1 MDFALFPLLYPELLF
16 CKLDCDL
23 PFSEVK
29 MHLSLGRKKKK
40 KKKDYKKEKKPKTNY
55 FFFLEMLDI
64 YTCDHIP
71 DIFPQVLAK
80 SLKVKKCLS
89 LFLAFANSRHLS
101 CLITLHL
108 HWTVML
114 EKKPH

>member
-1 MDFALFPLLYPELLF
+1 
-16 CKLDCDL
+16 
-23 PFSEVK
+23 
-29 MHLSLGRKKKK
+29 
-40 KKKDYKKEKKPKTNY
+40 
-55 FFFLEMLDI
+55 MLDI

-101 CLITLHL
+101 CLKTLHL

-114 EKKPH
+114 EKKNTLKDASVQVNFKTTFKPTVMKMENAFLCKENLHIS